1 MPSYQATASTVGADG
16 KTELCASHEFEAP
29 DTIGALALSD
39 TWARSESQIAPGPI
53 SIRLYAGKVLLYE
66 RTSPGGVW
74 GKVNRP

>member
-1 MPSYQATASTVGADG
+1 MPSYQATATRVGAEG
-16 KTELCASHEFEAP
+16 KTEFFASHEFEAP

-39 TWARSESQIAPGPI
+39 TWARSESQISPGPI

-74 GKVNRP
+74 GKINRP